1 MEVTM
6 SGQWRGSDRVHRL
19 PANWDTI
26 RKRIHR
32 RDGSQCQVRLSD
44 GRKCLEPGTDVDHI
58 RRGDDHRDENL
69 RVICDWHHGKK
80 SAAEGARAYNAKI
93 KVSKSKFRR
102 TEKHPGLL

>member
-1 MEVTM
+1 M
-6 SGQWRGSDRVHRL
+6 SGGWHGSDRVHRL
-19 PANWDTI
+19 PANWEQI

-32 RDGSQCQVRLSD
+32 RDESRCQVRLSD
-44 GRKCLEPGTDVDHI
+44 GRKCLEPATDVDHI

-69 RVICDWHHGKK
+69 RCICDWHHGKK

-93 KVSKSKFRR
+93 RRSKQKFRR